1 MKEGISFPIFL
12 KTDELS
18 RISQVGRDTK
28 KALCLG
34 YLFFFQRFVIFSILL
49 SKNQPK
55 LKKARAKLLLPGS
68 LITSLIWLLK
78 G

>member
-49 SKNQPK
+49 SKNQP
-55 LKKARAKLLLPGS
+55 
-68 LITSLIWLLK
+68 
-78 G
+78 